1 MCRKSS
7 TTKGGGEA
15 VFVRGLT
22 NPGSRGIIKLIRRYH
37 RCIGQRGLISTD
49 LRTKP
54 HKRNWIENTGR
65 TVYIDRNVRIND
77 VIIFVQA
84 CFGAHSIVFA

>member
-1 MCRKSS
+1 M
-7 TTKGGGEA
+7 
-15 VFVRGLT
+15 
-22 NPGSRGIIKLIRRYH
+22 H
-37 RCIGQRGLISTD
+37 GQRGLISTD

-65 TVYIDRNVRIND
+65 AVYIDRNVRIND